1 MLATCISAWQTRI
14 RTRNDMVNPK
24 PISLLKPTVETP
36 FHIDFDWWRQ
46 NDNDWHVFVRSLLC
60 PEHQETFKDWG
71 SSQPIDWIDPQTA
84 EVREIDGLQHI
95 LIEHCAREESFLPE
109 HTALVDAIFR
119 ILLVNGNSPMTC
131 VQFAGR
137 LKRPADTILRTIS
150 GPRIYKGIR
159 PVFG

>member
-1 MLATCISAWQTRI
+1 
-14 RTRNDMVNPK
+14 MVNPK
-24 PISLLKPTVETP
+24 PFSLLKPSIDTP

-60 PEHQETFKDWG
+60 PEHQEVFKDWEG
-71 SSQPIDWIDPQTA
+71 SQSIDWIDPVTA

-109 HTALVDAIFR
+109 HTAVVDAIFR
-119 ILLVNGNSPMTC
+119 ILLVNGNTPMTC
-131 VQFAGR
+131 TQLAER
-137 LKRPADTILRTIS
+137 LNRPAETILRTIS

-159 PVFG
+159 PMLG